1 MKLSNFFTNRV
12 GNITLYNFICKNW
25 DEVMD
30 ATEEQLRSP
39 ENSSEFSVFLDIV
52 LANKEIPE
60 GHYGWVADIKGTVES
75 TAKEM
80 MKKSIQNSIQN
91 SKENSKKNSGN
102 GFDIYEL
109 AKDPLY
115 QNADY
120 YDMHTGNVYH
130 TAAYNR
136 SIKFGLP
143 CPGIYVTLADGSRGI
158 YRPLD

>member
-1 MKLSNFFTNRV
+1 MKLSNFFTNHI
-12 GNITLYNFICKNW
+12 GNITLNNFICKNW

-39 ENSSEFSVFLDIV
+39 ENSSEFSVFLSVV

-60 GHYGWVADIKGTVES
+60 GHNGWVADIKATVES
-75 TAKEM
+75 VAKEM
-80 MKKSIQNSIQN
+80 MKKSIQ
-91 SKENSKKNSGN
+91 NSKKNSGN

-136 SIKFGLP
+136 AKRFGLP

-158 YRPLD
+158 CRPLVN

>member
-1 MKLSNFFTNRV
+1 MKLSNLFTNHI
-12 GNITLYNFICKNW
+12 GNITLNNFICKNW
-25 DEVMD
+25 DEVID

-39 ENSSEFSVFLDIV
+39 ENSSEFSVFLSVV

-60 GHYGWVADIKGTVES
+60 GHNGWVADIKATVES
-75 TAKEM
+75 VAKEM
-80 MKKSIQNSIQN
+80 MKKSIQ
-91 SKENSKKNSGN
+91 NSKKNSGN

-136 SIKFGLP
+136 AKRFGLP

-158 YRPLD
+158 CRPLAKPKPYYF

>member
-1 MKLSNFFTNRV
+1 MKLSNFFTNHI
-12 GNITLYNFICKNW
+12 GNITLNNFICKNW
-25 DEVMD
+25 DEVID

-39 ENSSEFSVFLDIV
+39 ENSSEFSVFLSVV

-60 GHYGWVADIKGTVES
+60 GHNGWVADIKATVES
-75 TAKEM
+75 VAKEM
-80 MKKSIQNSIQN
+80 MKKSIQ
-91 SKENSKKNSGN
+91 NSKKNSGN

-109 AKDPLY
+109 ANDPLY

-136 SIKFGLP
+136 AKRFGLP

-158 YRPLD
+158 CKPLAN

>member
-1 MKLSNFFTNRV
+1 MKLSNFFTNHID
-12 GNITLYNFICKNW
+12 NITLNNFICKNW
-25 DEVMD
+25 DEVID

-39 ENSSEFSVFLDIV
+39 ENSSEFSVFLSVV

-60 GHYGWVADIKGTVES
+60 GHNGWVADIKATVES
-75 TAKEM
+75 VAKEM
-80 MKKSIQNSIQN
+80 MKKSIQ
-91 SKENSKKNSGN
+91 NSKKNSGN

-136 SIKFGLP
+136 AKRFGLP

-158 YRPLD
+158 CRPLAN

>member
-1 MKLSNFFTNRV
+1 MKLSNFFTNHID
-12 GNITLYNFICKNW
+12 NITLNNFICKNW
-25 DEVMD
+25 DEVID

-39 ENSSEFSVFLDIV
+39 ENSSEFSVFLSVV

-60 GHYGWVADIKGTVES
+60 GHNGWVADIKTTVES
-75 TAKEM
+75 VAKEM
-80 MKKSIQNSIQN
+80 MKKSIQ
-91 SKENSKKNSGN
+91 NSKKNSGN

-136 SIKFGLP
+136 AKRFGLP

-158 YRPLD
+158 CRPLAN